1 MKTVAESL
9 RGVNAYPVPGRTIAT
24 VMTRRGLDGE
34 AEATAGVLTS
44 EAYMLAYADVLIWLS
59 KAPNVSQGG
68 QSYSFSEDE
77 RKAFRREAGAIYA
90 DLEPEGLMTKARFG
104 YKGDRL

>member
-1 MKTVAESL
+1 MTTVAESL
-9 RGVNAYPVPGRTIAT
+9 RGINAYPVPGRTLAT

-34 AEATAGVLTS
+34 AEATADVLVS
-44 EAYMLAYADVLIWLS
+44 DAYMLAYADVLMWLS

-77 RKAFRREAGAIYA
+77 RKAFRLEAGAIYA
-90 DLEPEGLMTKARFG
+90 DLEPDGDLTRIKYG